1 MDNKVS
7 AIDLT
12 EDIYL
17 AIKDYFVG
25 KVECGITEIDLTLY
39 NGQKFKIS
47 VQKTQS

>member
-25 KVECGITEIDLTLY
+25 KVECGVTEIDLTLY

-47 VQKTQS
+47 IHEN